1 MTITMGPRT
10 DITEPENLQ
19 SSFEPYGSPRK
30 GGTGALWVAIVALV
44 AVIGLALAAALG
56 AFDSSSTDVDR
67 TTIQHVDPR
76 ADADIHRTP
85 VAPAPVVAHPQAWE
99 DKVVSSA
106 PSAPAQPTHPQAYEE
121 FVTSS
126 APAQPSHPQAYEE
139 FVSPASA
146 SQPYVNSGLDAET
159 QQEIYEQ
166 NAPVDPRDDSDH
178 HREP

>member
-10 DITEPENLQ
+10 DITDPENLQ

-30 GGTGALWVAIVALV
+30 GGLGALWVAIVALV

-76 ADADIHRTP
+76 ADSDSHRTP
-85 VAPAPVVAHPQAWE
+85 VAPAPFHPQAWE
-99 DKVVSSA
+99 DQITSSA
-106 PSAPAQPTHPQAYEE
+106 PSAPAVPTHPQAWEDQ
-121 FVTSS
+121 VANS

-146 SQPYVNSGLDAET
+146 SQPYVNSGLDPET
-159 QQEIYEQ
+159 QLEIYEQ
-166 NAPVDPRDDSDH
+166 NADEPVDPREDSDH